1 MKLTYFP
8 FILFIS
14 LLLNSCNNDES
25 ESPVIRIVSPNENE
39 TFSVGSNITIQINAN
54 DPDGIIERVAIEV
67 NDQQVSEFD
76 FEPYSYVWSTDGYAE
91 GVQNI
96 KATAFD
102 NDGLTSSTT
111 IQITLDVENP
121 QITTLPIS
129 FTGATHIQSGIEIE
143 SSGNPSIEQA
153 GLCWNQTGS
162 PTVDDDIVLLSEE
175 GNPIIISGLEIDT
188 EYHIRAF
195 ADNGISITYGETLTT
210 TTLSTYVSDTGSMVD
225 SRDGNTYNWVQIGN
239 QKWFAENLM
248 YEGEGPNYNYIE
260 TPYGFIYTGG
270 GAICPNG
277 WHVPSED
284 EWNEL
289 IDFVGG
295 PEIAGGV
302 LKESGTENW
311 ASPNTGANNTAGF
324 SALPTGYALRGP
336 AEEWEYVE
344 LENVYKSTAF
354 IMSDAFRRLGLTWNT
369 SSTSLPF
376 YGNGTYLAAC
386 RCIEDN

>member
-14 LLLNSCNNDES
+14 LLLSSCNNDES

-54 DPDGIIERVAIEV
+54 DPDGIIERVVIEV

-121 QITTLPIS
+121 QIATLPIS

-143 SSGNPSIEQA
+143 SSGNPSIVQA

-210 TTLSTYVSDTGSMVD
+210 TTLSTYVSDTGSMID

-248 YEGEGPNYNYIE
+248 YEGGVIE
-260 TPYGFIYTGG
+260 TPFGPLYDGIE
-270 GAICPNG
+270 CPDG

-302 LKESGTENW
+302 LKETGTENW
-311 ASPNTGANNTAGF
+311 TPPNTGASNTAGF
-324 SALPTGYALRGP
+324 NALPTGYGTSGLGIPTHSGLYNSTMFLISNEP
-336 AEEWEYVE
+336 AGRRVQLFTHSEIV
-344 LENVYKSTAF
+344 NFAF
-354 IMSDAFRRLGLTWNT
+354 T
-369 SSTSLPF
+369 SNSYF
-376 YGNGTYLAAC
+376 FAAC
-386 RCIEDN
+386 RCVEDN